1 MNFAHSAKDFEDSI
15 REYEEEA
22 GQWLDFSKLKT
33 TLVELQII
41 SKSLVDQTK
50 TKELN
55 RVLLMVAR
63 CLNPV
68 LFQSKSAF
76 EHDPALSSRCLPG
89 LSKAL
94 SLKDLDPNSDA
105 MKFDLVGL
113 KREMNRINHSL
124 LNAKSLIFNWLRDEK
139 K

>member
-1 MNFAHSAKDFEDSI
+1 M
-15 REYEEEA
+15 
-22 GQWLDFSKLKT
+22 
-33 TLVELQII
+33 QII

-94 SLKDLDPNSDA
+94 SLKDLDPNSDT

-124 LNAKSLIFNWLRDEK
+124 LNAKSLIVKWLRDEK